1 MGTYFGDF
9 DDEARPGLWY
19 AEADGVRT
27 PVPHVI
33 ARSPGGLA
41 WGYDGNGPSDAALS
55 ILTHITRD
63 PGVAET
69 RCQEFKRDVLARLS
83 VNVPFQMDSSIVE
96 GWLRDRGVV
105 VSGSP
110 AIPDAART
118 RAMTE
123 AWRRFDDTIESW
135 GRIEGLFWN
144 RSEAVVAAVKQWMA
158 NFALDLH
165 SEALDRYE
173 ADLDRRE
180 SGVGAAPPCDLDQWN
195 AVQGPQW
202 SSHVEVGWC
211 SPSEVMDGWSNEQL
225 WTELDATVGWLRA
238 HGHPTADRTQVV
250 EKAVAD
256 WCCRTDIQDRHEL
269 LRDRWWSLHD
279 RRDVCADRDLAA
291 RARGVDGGLP
301 PQRHVEDHDLLAAPP
316 SPATPPP
323 GATPPARAHPG
334 PELGL

>member
-9 DDEARPGLWY
+9 DDKGRAGLWY
-19 AEADGVRT
+19 AEADGART

-41 WGYDGNGPSDAALS
+41 WGYDGNGPSDTALS
-55 ILTHITRD
+55 ILTHITRN

-69 RCQEFKRDVLARLS
+69 RCREFKRDVLVHLS

-96 GWLRDRGVV
+96 GWLRDRGVA
-105 VSGSP
+105 VSATP

-135 GRIEGLFWN
+135 DRIEGPPWD
-144 RSEAVVAAVKQWMA
+144 RSEAVVTAVKEWMA

-165 SEALDRYE
+165 SNALDRYE

-180 SGVGAAPPCDLDQWN
+180 SGVEAASDLDQWN

-211 SPSEVMDGWSNEQL
+211 NPHEVMDGWSNDQL

-238 HGHPTADRTQVV
+238 HGHPTADRSQAV
-250 EKAVAD
+250 EKAVAS
-256 WCCRTDIQDRHEL
+256 WCRGPDIEYRQER
-269 LRDRWWSLHD
+269 LRDRRRSLHD
-279 RRDVCADRDLAA
+279 RRDVGADRDLAA
-291 RARGVDGGLP
+291 PTRGMHGGGLP
-301 PQRHVEDHDLLAAPP
+301 PQRHVGDHRLLAAPP
-316 SPATPPP
+316 SPAIRPP
-323 GATPPARAHPG
+323 GVTPPARAHPG